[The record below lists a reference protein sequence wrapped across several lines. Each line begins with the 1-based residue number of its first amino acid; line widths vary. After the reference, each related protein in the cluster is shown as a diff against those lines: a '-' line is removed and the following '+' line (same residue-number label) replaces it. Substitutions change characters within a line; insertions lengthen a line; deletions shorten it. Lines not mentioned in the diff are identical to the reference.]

1 MTRFRTVFLL
11 GAVLWMVL
19 LLATPAAAS
28 SGSPSLSVLAAAVY
42 AIGGLACHQRPDRS
56 FFLQGVQL
64 PVCARCTGI
73 YGGAALTAMWWVWS
87 AKATRWKAQVP
98 AADVVRRVL
107 VAAAAPAAAT
117 LIYEWTTGRM
127 PGHWIRAASG
137 LPIGLAVSWIVCRSA
152 DRDLTM

>member
-1 MTRFRTVFLL
+1 MTRFRAVFLL

-42 AIGGLACHQRPDRS
+42 AVGGLVCHQRPDRS

-87 AKATRWKAQVP
+87 ATATRWKAQLP
-98 AADVVRRVL
+98 AADVVRRIL
-107 VAAAAPAAAT
+107 AAAAAPAAAT
-117 LIYEWTTGRM
+117 LIYEWTT
-127 PGHWIRAASG
+127 
-137 LPIGLAVSWIVCRSA
+137 
-152 DRDLTM
+152 